1 MHISLYTWNN
11 RMRYEHG
18 GENKKG
24 VVFQLFMD
32 ESPGL
37 IQLAGAVE
45 PDAVSALT
53 TRKTSDGTN
62 SLNQGD

>member
-1 MHISLYTWNN
+1 
-11 RMRYEHG
+11 MRYEHG

-53 TRKTSDGTN
+53 TRKTSDDTN